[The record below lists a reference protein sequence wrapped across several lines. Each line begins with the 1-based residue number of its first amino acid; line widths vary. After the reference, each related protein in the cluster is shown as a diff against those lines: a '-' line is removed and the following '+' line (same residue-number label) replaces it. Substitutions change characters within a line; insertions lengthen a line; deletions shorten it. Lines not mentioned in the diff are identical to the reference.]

1 MLSKNKSNDILSELN
16 EIYQQKEPKTVDEAH
31 WDELCQSLIIAL
43 GNDADEILGY
53 LKTLE
58 WSKLIHIDGIYE
70 ELIEKFP
77 DTELEKFLN
86 DLTVKVLQYFENL
99 NSKY

>member
-16 EIYQQKEPKTVDEAH
+16 KIYQQKDPTTVDEAH

-43 GNDADEILGY
+43 GNDADEILSY

-58 WSKLIHIDGIYE
+58 WQKLIHIDGIYE
-70 ELIEKFP
+70 ELVEKFP
-77 DTELEKFLN
+77 GTELEKFLN
-86 DLTVKVLQYFENL
+86 DLSVKVLQYFENL
-99 NSKY
+99 NSKC